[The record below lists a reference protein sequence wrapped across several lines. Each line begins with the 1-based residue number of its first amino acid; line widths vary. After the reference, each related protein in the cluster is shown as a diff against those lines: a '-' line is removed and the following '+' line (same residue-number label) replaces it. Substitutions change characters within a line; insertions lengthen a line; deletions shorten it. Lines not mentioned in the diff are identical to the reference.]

1 MIVSEFIVNF
11 ILPSQPST
19 FQTSDSDRDDAKEL
33 PPARRRATDPKGPIA
48 TVHDRSGTHYMDSPS
63 ESTQREVGYLAQHRL
78 LDRLPVLR
86 RDILVPDYCA
96 LLTETDEQYMQNTI
110 SSPEE
115 GGAGAD
121 NGGGC
126 CDTSN
131 DDVVINMWLGPC
143 TTVSPLHHDPYH
155 NLLAQI
161 HGTPPSLYYPTE
173 LYYKHVLN
181 ISICTISIHRI

>member
-1 MIVSEFIVNF
+1 MTMSEFIVSF
-11 ILPSQPST
+11 ILPSQPLPID
-19 FQTSDSDRDDAKEL
+19 TSGSHGGVAKEL
-33 PPARRRATDPKGPIA
+33 PSAKRRATDPKGPVA
-48 TVHDRSGTHYMDSPS
+48 DVYGQNQQDRNSPS
-63 ESTQREVGYLAQHRL
+63 DGTLKREVGYLAQHRL

-86 RDILVPDYCA
+86 KDILVPDYCA
-96 LLTETDEQYMQNTI
+96 LLTEADEQYLQST
-110 SSPEE
+110 EE
-115 GGAGAD
+115 GGAGTD
-121 NGGGC
+121 GGC
-126 CDTSN
+126 A
-131 DDVVINMWLGPC
+131 DVVINMWLGPC